1 MRTYEMKTVLSS
13 VLLLIMMMVSSVSLS
28 KDEVVK
34 KTSKKEPVEKPIEE
48 KSPQVESKS
57 ILGIFGGSE
66 SETLS
71 DETNADR
78 TDQDKVTLDNKP
90 TSINTE
96 IKEATRDKKDKEL
109 PNKTQPKETL
119 PSAAKY
125 WISRVDEVVSSLESD
140 EQAQTNAL
148 YREMSRAF
156 DKYRTQYKAREWR
169 NSSHTDSGSGSGT
182 YAVPKSK
189 SDLFFTLETLYKQ
202 RLRLLDNTSE
212 SIVEEVTGT
221 GVAGVKEFNR
231 ELSFLE
237 MTLRYRIATLPDI
250 IIKFLDDML
259 TAPLPTIRLFVE
271 FIVAIFAYRFWQKWA
286 PKGLFD
292 LRKKFMRARPRTKR
306 NLRLTK
312 LVWYFDQLR
321 NPIALLI
328 LLSLI
333 FGFVKDPSLTFF
345 IEVGRIFM
353 SWILWSWLGVLLINA
368 VIARSSSTIKK
379 TTSDLI
385 LKTLKILGVWLIISG
400 LNLEIISRYVG
411 EGTLYAWAFL
421 LCEFLLVIV
430 LIALVA
436 IWRSTIITSCELE
449 PQQNSVTKL
458 VLSHRNGFASYV
470 YSLYGA
476 FFLLQLHFKKV
487 LIDWLANFHTGQQ
500 ILDSLLG
507 LEMAKAYLQEKDD
520 ADLEPISAEIQEKF
534 EACGNVIINQMG
546 GSLLRKILA
555 KIDKNVGGAII
566 VVSESGGG
574 KSTLLRRIAKDS
586 DKKTIMV
593 SCPKEGL
600 DALIEEL
607 ARKIHLDSDMQTGR
621 IVFEELRKRQID
633 VLIID
638 DVQRLIRPYVGGQD
652 ELDKLASYLVAV
664 PDLMLVLS
672 TNSATWQYIVRA
684 RAHRIFDRN
693 IFRLPS
699 WTPDHIGTLIE
710 NSCTAMDVHPDFSK
724 VVIPR
729 QYDDSNYDNPKD
741 RVFSGFIRILHTA
754 AGGNP
759 RVALGLWAKSL
770 FITSKDQ
777 YVVRLPRLASSSELE
792 NATLTVLLVLRVI
805 CQSEIINNDDIVKS
819 LQLTDAEVFG
829 ALRLIVLNEWV
840 DYYDEKYYSINWYW
854 RKEIIRVLARQNLM
868 PRYV

>member
-1 MRTYEMKTVLSS
+1 MTSNMRYYEMKSVLSS
-13 VLLLIMMMVSSVSLS
+13 VLLLLIMMMSSVCLS
-28 KDEVVK
+28 KEELVQ
-34 KTSKKEPVEKPIEE
+34 KTHEQVNNGDH
-48 KSPQVESKS
+48 KSNTRKIGQ
-57 ILGIFGGSE
+57 GSNE
-66 SETLS
+66 ASTG
-71 DETNADR
+71 D
-78 TDQDKVTLDNKP
+78 
-90 TSINTE
+90 
-96 IKEATRDKKDKEL
+96 KEARRDNEDKAQPHKAL
-109 PNKTQPKETL
+109 PL
-119 PSAAKY
+119 AANY
-125 WISRVDEVVSSLESD
+125 WINRVDEVISSVESN
-140 EQAQTNAL
+140 EQAQLNAL
-148 YREMSRAF
+148 FHEMSRAF
-156 DKYRTQYKAREWR
+156 DKSTLKYKAKKWQR
-169 NSSHTDSGSGSGT
+169 STSIDSDNF
-182 YAVPKSK
+182 VVLQSK
-189 SDLFFTLETLYKQ
+189 NDLFFTLETLYEQ

-212 SIVEEVTGT
+212 SNVEEVNGI
-221 GVAGVKEFNR
+221 GVAGLKEFNR

-237 MTLRYRIATLPDI
+237 ITVRYRIETLPGI
-250 IIKFLDDML
+250 FIKFSEDML
-259 TAPLPTIRLFVE
+259 RAPLPTIRLVFE
-271 FIVAIFAYRFWQKWA
+271 FIVAILAYRFWQKWA

-312 LVWYFDQLR
+312 LVWYFDQIR

-328 LLSLI
+328 LLSLL
-333 FGFVKDPSLTFF
+333 FGFVKGPALTFF
-345 IEVGRIFM
+345 IEVGLIFM

-385 LKTLKILGVWLIISG
+385 LKSLKTLGVWLIISG
-400 LNLEIISRYVG
+400 LILEIISRYVG
-411 EGTLYAWAFL
+411 EGTLFAWTFL
-421 LCEFLLVIV
+421 FCELSLVVV
-430 LIALVA
+430 LIALVML
-436 IWRSTIITSCELE
+436 WRSTIITSCELE
-449 PQQNSVTKL
+449 PQQNAVTKL
-458 VLSHRNGFASYV
+458 VLAHRTGLSSYA
-470 YSLYGA
+470 YSVYGA

-487 LIDWLANFHTGQQ
+487 FIDWLANFHTGQQ

-507 LEMAKAYLQEKDD
+507 HEMAKAYLQENDD
-520 ADLEPISAEIQEKF
+520 ADLEPISVEIQAKF
-534 EACGNVIINQMG
+534 VACGNVIINQMG
-546 GSLLRKILA
+546 GALLRKILV
-555 KIDKNVGGAII
+555 KIDKNSGGTMI

-586 DKKTIMV
+586 EKKTIMV

-607 ARKIHLDSDMQTGR
+607 ARKIHLNTDTQTGR
-621 IVFEELRKRQID
+621 IVFEELRKRQIE

-638 DVQRLIRPYVGGQD
+638 DVQRLIRPYVGGQAD
-652 ELDKLASYLVAV
+652 LDKLTSFLVGV
-664 PDLMLVLS
+664 PDLQIVLS
-672 TNSATWQYIVRA
+672 TNSATWQYIIRA

-710 NSCTAMDVHPDFSK
+710 NSCKAMDVHPDFSK

-729 QYDDSNYDNPKD
+729 QYDDSNYDDPKD

-759 RVALGLWAKSL
+759 RVALGLWSKSL
-770 FITSKDQ
+770 FVNNNDQ
-777 YVVRLPRLASSSELE
+777 YLVRLPRLPSSSELD

-805 CQSEIINNDDIVKS
+805 CQSEIISIEDIVKS
-819 LQLTDAEVFG
+819 LQLAEAEVFG

-840 DYYDEKYYSINWYW
+840 DCSDDKYYAINWYW